1 MAKSLTQHMQK
12 RNAMQ
17 LKNGGPDDPPK
28 GKKKSTDSRDYT
40 YNYNAAA
47 EQKKKAGGNFDVGV
61 AMRNKQKEFRSKYYK
76 EEWNQGQLRDSI
88 ATTLDPSRFKT
99 KKDLD
104 KGAKTKMRS
113 MNVQPPVAEATYMA
127 RRKAKR
133 VGTEIG
139 EAVETTVKKVTSKQ
153 MQGCPPKGGQNSGT
167 KGTKKC
173 K

>member
-1 MAKSLTQHMQK
+1 MAK
-12 RNAMQ
+12 
-17 LKNGGPDDPPK
+17 KNTRDIPLPSSDGMFGGPGDPKK

-47 EQKKKAGGNFDVGV
+47 EQKKKAGGYFDISV
-61 AMRNKQKEFRSKYYK
+61 AMRDKQKQFRKDYYK
-76 EEWNQGQLRDSI
+76 KEWNQGQLQDSI

-104 KGAKTKMRS
+104 KAAKTKMRN
-113 MNVQPPVAEATYMA
+113 MNIQHPILEATA
-127 RRKAKR
+127 NTRRKAKR

-167 KGTKKC
+167 KKC

>member
-1 MAKSLTQHMQK
+1 MAKSLTEHMRQ

-47 EQKKKAGGNFDVGV
+47 EQKKKSGGNFDIGV
-61 AMRNKQKEFRSKYYK
+61 AMRDKQKQFRKDYYK
-76 EEWNQGQLRDSI
+76 EKWSQGQLQDSI

-104 KGAKTKMRS
+104 KGAKRKMRN
-113 MNVQPPVAEATYMA
+113 MNVQNPIAEATYMA
-127 RRKAKR
+127 RRKAKK
-133 VGTEIG
+133 VG
-139 EAVETTVKKVTSKQ
+139 VETGQAIEATVKKVTSKQ

-167 KGTKKC
+167 KKC